1 MRNYRK
7 SSLHFC
13 MITVSALL
21 LAAPVMADKPSW
33 AGGGN
38 EGKHSS
44 KNSGRDRDDDRQDQ
58 SSRDRQGSASYS
70 FDDQRRRIVND
81 YYGVQFRS
89 GNCPP
94 GLAKK
99 NNGCQPPGQAKKWNK
114 GRALPGDI
122 RYYDLPRDLMLRLP
136 PPPGGHRYVRVASDI
151 LLITIGTSMVID
163 AIEDIGRQ

>member
-1 MRNYRK
+1 MRTYRK
-7 SSLHFC
+7 SSIYFWSL
-13 MITVSALL
+13 ALTGL
-21 LAAPVMADKPSW
+21 LMTPPVMADKPSW

-38 EGKHSS
+38 EGKHGS
-44 KNSGRDRDDDRQDQ
+44 KNSDRDDNRHEK
-58 SSRDRQGSASYS
+58 SSRNQHDSGSYS

-81 YYGVQFRS
+81 YYGTEFRS
-89 GNCPP
+89 GKCPP

-114 GRALPGDI
+114 GRALPGDL
-122 RYYDLPRDLMLRLP
+122 RYYDLPRDLMLRLSP
-136 PPPGGHRYVRVASDI
+136 PPSGHRYVRVASDI